1 MSVVLD
7 TNALMMPVECD
18 VRLFEEL
25 GRLLGSSVP
34 AHAAGQ
40 SSGDEPPGE
49 EYLIPEAVLAELAKL
64 ADGSGEE
71 ATAASVGQDLARE
84 RCRSV
89 SHEAGYADDAVVE
102 CASDEAVTHAVTNDA
117 PLRDRLLDA
126 NVPVLS
132 LRGETKLA
140 VTQP

>member
-1 MSVVLD
+1 MSVVMD

-18 VRLFEEL
+18 CRVFEEL
-25 GRLLGSSVP
+25 DRLLGAPDCVVP
-34 AHAAGQ
+34 RAVR
-40 SSGDEPPGE
+40 DE
-49 EYLIPEAVLAELAKL
+49 LDKL
-64 ADGSGEE
+64 ADGAGEE
-71 ATAASVGQDLARE
+71 ATAASVGRDLAE
-84 RCRSV
+84 RCRTV
-89 SHEAGYADDAVVE
+89 DHEADYADDAVLE
-102 CASDEAVTHAVTNDA
+102 CAVSDDEVTHAVTNDA